1 MRTLRRVHSDRGK
14 GVRWMPTHE
23 SGNQPEKRKARNA
36 MVEIAVR
43 ALGGLLA
50 RLLEDM
56 VHELFNWPDS

>member
-1 MRTLRRVHSDRGK
+1 
-14 GVRWMPTHE
+14 MPTHE

-50 RLLEDM
+50 RLLEGI